1 MSYAIEDTDL
11 DQMDKLIDYYRDIG
25 SDNDLKTVWSMW
37 ATEQWQNM
45 NDVSGIPTGTV
56 IRYDGGWGKDTTAE
70 VQGETWLDVW
80 KACNSAILQSGDH
93 HHIFIEQLVR
103 GGLEQRADGTVQEF
117 FDLFTG
123 S

>member
-1 MSYAIEDTDL
+1 MRHFIEDTDL
-11 DQMDKLIDYYRDIG
+11 DQMDKLIDYYRGIG
-25 SDNDLKTVWSMW
+25 SDNDLETIWSMW

-56 IRYDGGWGKDTTAE
+56 IRYDGGWGKDTTVE

-80 KACNSAILQSGDH
+80 KACDSAICESGDS
-93 HHIFIEQLVR
+93 HHIFIEQLNWATV
-103 GGLEQRADGTVQEF
+103 EQPNSTVNKF
-117 FDLFTG
+117 LNLLTG